1 MSDRAKVWRGFQ
13 VWQGHLQVWGGRLGR
28 LWEGARAFRE
38 NPRPRA
44 AYALSVLFAINA
56 VNFFDRQIGGALAEP
71 IRKEWSLSDS
81 ALGALG
87 TAFTLLYAFV
97 GIPLG
102 RLSDRSSRKRILG
115 VAVLVWSI
123 LTSLSAVTRNYWQ
136 MFATRLGVGVGEAA
150 CAPAGTSL
158 IGDLFPPA
166 RRARAMSIFM
176 LGLPIGIA
184 LSYLVSSFIA
194 HAWGWRAAF
203 LVAGIPGIICAIA
216 AMFID
221 EPARGMAETV
231 SPASSDSGAR
241 PPRPRPGG
249 GNAEIAEAPAQ
260 TRPRRP
266 RPTTVASTGSPWR
279 VLLAIPTMWW
289 LILSGAL
296 HNFNM
301 YALGSFLAPL
311 LMRYHGATLRQAGL
325 MAMLSY
331 GLSGIPGLLIGGALA
346 DRLSL
351 RRKNGRLVVGAVSI
365 LVSVPLFLLALSRPP
380 HDTFSFVLLAGA
392 ACMAMYVYYS
402 SVYATLHDVVEPS
415 LRGTAMALYFFAM
428 YVLGASFGPIGTGM
442 ASDFFTRR
450 AAAAAGA
457 TIFTTKALEPFRGQ
471 GLHSAMYLIPV
482 LSILLTLVLFA
493 GSLTVAGDMDKRD
506 SGGS

>member
-1 MSDRAKVWRGFQ
+1 MSDRS
-13 VWQGHLQVWGGRLGR
+13 
-28 LWEGARAFRE
+28 RAT
-38 NPRPRA
+38 
-44 AYALSVLFAINA
+44 YALSVLFAINA
-56 VNFFDRQIGGALAEP
+56 INFFDRQIGGALAEP
-71 IRKEWSLSDS
+71 IRKEWGLSDS

-102 RLSDRSSRKRILG
+102 RLSDRTSRKRILG
-115 VAVLVWSI
+115 VAVLLWSV
-123 LTSLSAVTRNYWQ
+123 LTSLSAVPRNYWQ

-150 CAPAGTSL
+150 CAPAATSL
-158 IGDLFPPA
+158 IGDLFPPS

-194 HAWGWRAAF
+194 HTWGWRAAF
-203 LVAGIPGIICAIA
+203 FVAGIPGIICAVA

-221 EPARGMAETV
+221 EPARGMAEV
-231 SPASSDSGAR
+231 RAVVAR
-241 PPRPRPGG
+241 
-249 GNAEIAEAPAQ
+249 Q
-260 TRPRRP
+260 
-266 RPTTVASTGSPWR
+266 GSPWR

-311 LMRYHGATLRQAGL
+311 LMRYHGVTLRQAGL
-325 MAMLSY
+325 MAMISY

-351 RRKNGRLVVGAVSI
+351 RRKNGRLLVGAVAI
-365 LVSVPLFLLALSRPP
+365 LTSVPLLLLALSRPP
-380 HDTFSFVLLAGA
+380 HHTFSFVLLAGIG
-392 ACMAMYVYYS
+392 CMAMYVYYS

-450 AAAAAGA
+450 AAVAAGTA
-457 TIFTTKALEPFRGQ
+457 VFTAKALEPFRGQ
-471 GLHSAMYLIPV
+471 GLHAAMYLIPV
-482 LSILLTLVLFA
+482 LSMLLTLVLFA
-493 GSLTVAGDMDKRD
+493 ASFTVAGDMEKRD
-506 SGGS
+506 RGGS

>member
-1 MSDRAKVWRGFQ
+1 MSDRS
-13 VWQGHLQVWGGRLGR
+13 
-28 LWEGARAFRE
+28 RAT
-38 NPRPRA
+38 
-44 AYALSVLFAINA
+44 YALSVLFAINA
-56 VNFFDRQIGGALAEP
+56 MNFFDRQIGGALAEP
-71 IRKEWSLSDS
+71 IRKEWGLSDS

-102 RLSDRSSRKRILG
+102 RLSDRTSRKRILG
-115 VAVLVWSI
+115 VAVLLWSV
-123 LTSLSAVTRNYWQ
+123 LTSLSAVPRNYWQ

-150 CAPAGTSL
+150 CAPAATSL
-158 IGDLFPPA
+158 IGDLFPPS

-194 HAWGWRAAF
+194 HTWGWRAAF
-203 LVAGIPGIICAIA
+203 FVAGIPGIICAVA

-221 EPARGMAETV
+221 EPARGMAEV
-231 SPASSDSGAR
+231 RAVVAR
-241 PPRPRPGG
+241 
-249 GNAEIAEAPAQ
+249 Q
-260 TRPRRP
+260 
-266 RPTTVASTGSPWR
+266 GSPWR

-311 LMRYHGATLRQAGL
+311 LMRYHGVTLRQAGL
-325 MAMLSY
+325 MAMISY

-351 RRKNGRLVVGAVSI
+351 RRKNGRLIVGAVAILASI
-365 LVSVPLFLLALSRPP
+365 PPLLFALSRPP
-380 HDTFSFVLLAGA
+380 HHTFSFVVLAALG
-392 ACMAMYVYYS
+392 CMAMYAYYS

-450 AAAAAGA
+450 AAVAAGTA
-457 TIFTTKALEPFRGQ
+457 VFTAKALEPFRGQ
-471 GLHSAMYLIPV
+471 GLHAAMYLIPV
-482 LSILLTLVLFA
+482 LSMLLTLVLFA
-493 GSLTVAGDMDKRD
+493 ASFTVAGDMEKRD
-506 SGGS
+506 RGGS

>member
-1 MSDRAKVWRGFQ
+1 MSDRSRGM
-13 VWQGHLQVWGGRLGR
+13 
-28 LWEGARAFRE
+28 
-38 NPRPRA
+38 
-44 AYALSVLFAINA
+44 YALSVLFAINA
-56 VNFFDRQIGGALAEP
+56 MNFFDRQIGGALAEP
-71 IRKEWSLSDS
+71 IRKEWGLSDS
-81 ALGALG
+81 ALGALT

-102 RLSDRSSRKRILG
+102 RLSDRASRKRMLG
-115 VAVLVWSI
+115 VAVFFWSL
-123 LTSLSAVTRNYWQ
+123 LTSLSALTRNYWQ
-136 MFATRLGVGVGEAA
+136 MFSARLGVGVGEAA
-150 CAPAGTSL
+150 CAPAATSL
-158 IGDLFPPA
+158 IGDLFPPS

-194 HAWGWRAAF
+194 HTWGWRAAF
-203 LVAGIPGIICAIA
+203 LVAGIPGVLCAIA

-221 EPARGMAETV
+221 EPARGMAEV
-231 SPASSDSGAR
+231 RPLVAR
-241 PPRPRPGG
+241 
-249 GNAEIAEAPAQ
+249 Q
-260 TRPRRP
+260 
-266 RPTTVASTGSPWR
+266 GSPWR
-279 VLLAIPTMWW
+279 VLLTIPTMWW

-346 DRLSL
+346 DRLSQ
-351 RRKNGRLVVGAVSI
+351 RRKNGRLIVGAVAILISI
-365 LVSVPLFLLALSRPP
+365 PFLLLALSRPA
-380 HDTFSFVLLAGA
+380 HDMFAFVLLAAIG
-392 ACMAMYVYYS
+392 CMAMYVYYS

-428 YVLGASFGPIGTGM
+428 YVLGASFGPIATGM

-457 TIFTTKALEPFRGQ
+457 TVLTKKALEPFRGQ
-471 GLHSAMYLIPV
+471 GLHAAMYVIPA
-482 LSILLTLVLFA
+482 LSVLLTLVLFA
-493 GSLTVAGDMDKRD
+493 ASFTVARDMEKRD
-506 SGGS
+506 RGGS

>member
-1 MSDRAKVWRGFQ
+1 MNDRS
-13 VWQGHLQVWGGRLGR
+13 
-28 LWEGARAFRE
+28 
-38 NPRPRA
+38 RA
-44 AYALSVLFAINA
+44 AYALTVLFAINA
-56 VNFFDRQIGGALAEP
+56 MNFFDRQIGGALAEP
-71 IRKEWSLSDS
+71 IRKAWNLSDS

-102 RLSDRSSRKRILG
+102 RLSDRTARKRILG
-115 VAVLVWSI
+115 VAVLLWSV
-123 LTSLSAVTRNYWQ
+123 LTSFSALTRNYWQ

-150 CAPAGTSL
+150 CAPAATSL

-166 RRARAMSIFM
+166 RRARALSIFM

-203 LVAGIPGIICAIA
+203 FVAGIPGVFCAVG

-221 EPARGMAETV
+221 EPARGRAETRTVV
-231 SPASSDSGAR
+231 S
-241 PPRPRPGG
+241 RPG
-249 GNAEIAEAPAQ
+249 E
-260 TRPRRP
+260 
-266 RPTTVASTGSPWR
+266 GSPWR
-279 VLLAIPTMWW
+279 VLLSIPTMWW

-325 MAMLSY
+325 MAMFSY

-351 RRKNGRLVVGAVSI
+351 RRKDGRLLVGAVSI
-365 LVSVPLFLLALSRPP
+365 LASIPLLLLALSRPP
-380 HDTFSFVLLAGA
+380 HDTFSFGLLAGA
-392 ACMAMYVYYS
+392 GCMTMYVYYS

-428 YVLGASFGPIGTGM
+428 YVLGASFGPIVTGM

-450 AAAAAGA
+450 AAVTAGA
-457 TIFTTKALEPFRGQ
+457 TLFTTKALEPFRGA
-471 GLHSAMYLIPV
+471 GLHSAMYLIPL

-493 GSLTVAGDMDKRD
+493 GSRTVAGDMDKRD
-506 SGGS
+506 RGGS